1 MGWVYT
7 AYIHLSSKE
16 IAMFKMNKNKRLPEQ
31 LFTVVMWV
39 IAVLF
44 AVFLTG
50 LGSKV
55 IGDLPKVGD
64 APELAQY
71 YSPELKQIQAQREQ
85 LNQKNA
91 TVRQELE
98 QANLNLGKSQQR
110 YDEEKQQFDN
120 WIQTRTATG
129 NNAQDAQVLTRTQK
143 LDQLQAQ
150 VSSEQQKVEQLNQA
164 IFNNERMVSVEREQ
178 VLQEQAR
185 AAFEHANNTQ
195 ELKVFLMRLL
205 ITLPALVLGAWL
217 FAKKRQSRYWPFVWG
232 FIFFALVAFFVEL
245 VPYLPSYGGYV
256 RYVVGIVLIL
266 VGGHYAITR
275 MQTYLREKQAQEQKM
290 SQSSQAERRKNFDS
304 ELALGHIAKNV
315 CPSCERALSNS
326 SGVPADYCVHCG
338 LCVFKKC
345 VQCGSR
351 CSTFFKYCSS
361 CGHGLADGV
370 GQARTDKIPL

>member
-1 MGWVYT
+1 
-7 AYIHLSSKE
+7 
-16 IAMFKMNKNKRLPEQ
+16 MFKMNKNKRLPEQ
-31 LFTVVMWV
+31 LFTLLMWL

-50 LGSKV
+50 LGGKV
-55 IGDLPKVGD
+55 IGDLPKVGNP
-64 APELAQY
+64 PELEQY
-71 YSPELKQIQAQREQ
+71 YSPELKQIQVQREQ

-91 TVRQELE
+91 TVRKELE
-98 QANLNLGKSQQR
+98 QINLNLEKARQR

-129 NNAQDAQVLTRTQK
+129 NNAQDAQVLARTQK

-150 VSSEQQKVEQLNQA
+150 VSSEQQKVEQFNQA
-164 IFNNERMVSVEREQ
+164 VLNNERMVSVEREQ
-178 VLQEQAR
+178 ALQEQAR
-185 AAFEHANNTQ
+185 AAFERANNTR

-232 FIFFALVAFFVEL
+232 FIFFALIAFFVEL

-256 RYVVGIVLIL
+256 RYIVGIVLVLI
-266 VGGHYAITR
+266 GGHYAITR

>member
-1 MGWVYT
+1 
-7 AYIHLSSKE
+7 
-16 IAMFKMNKNKRLPEQ
+16 MFKMNKNKRLPEQ

-232 FIFFALVAFFVEL
+232 FVFFALVAFFVEL

-370 GQARTDKIPL
+370 GQARADKIPL

>member
-1 MGWVYT
+1 
-7 AYIHLSSKE
+7 
-16 IAMFKMNKNKRLPEQ
+16 MFKMNKNKRLPEQ
-31 LFTVVMWV
+31 LFTLVMWL

-44 AVFLTG
+44 AMFLTG

-55 IGDLPKVGD
+55 IGDLPKVGNP
-64 APELAQY
+64 PELEQY
-71 YSPELKQIQAQREQ
+71 YSPELKQIQVQREQ

-91 TVRQELE
+91 TVRKELE
-98 QANLNLGKSQQR
+98 QANLNLEKARQR

-129 NNAQDAQVLTRTQK
+129 NNTQDAPVLARTQK

-150 VSSEQQKVEQLNQA
+150 VSKEQQIIEQLNQA
-164 IFNNERMVSVEREQ
+164 ILNNERTVSIVRAE
-178 VLQEQAR
+178 VLKEQAR
-185 AAFEHANNTQ
+185 IAFEHANNTQ

-205 ITLPALVLGAWL
+205 VTLPALVLGAWL

-232 FIFFALVAFFVEL
+232 FIFFALIAFFVEL

-256 RYVVGIVLIL
+256 RYIVGIVL
-266 VGGHYAITR
+266 VGIAGHYAIKR
-275 MQTYLREKQAQEQKM
+275 MQIYLRDKQEQEQKM
-290 SQSSQAERRKNFDS
+290 SQSSQAERRKNFDN
-304 ELALGHIAKNV
+304 EGALGHIAKNI
-315 CPSCERALSNS
+315 CPSCERSLNTS

-345 VQCGSR
+345 GQCGSR

-361 CGHGLADGV
+361 CGHTLVDGE
-370 GQARTDKIPL
+370 GQASIDKMTS